1 MYIFAKVNEKYNM
14 NILTFGTVAVLTVV
28 AMLSAALVIVP
39 IEDANAATSPNFS
52 YKQTHES
59 ICIEG
64 AKCSYTGTVTFEN
77 SPTTTASSPSP
88 AGVGSFPVAPI
99 NELGRT
105 LGEVFGSIQPGIGR

>member
-1 MYIFAKVNEKYNM
+1 M

-59 ICIEG
+59 RCIEG

-77 SPTTTASSPSP
+77 SPTTTAAAPSP

>member
-1 MYIFAKVNEKYNM
+1 M

-28 AMLSAALVIVP
+28 AMLSAALVVVSMG
-39 IEDANAATSPNFS
+39 EEANAAASPNFS

-59 ICIEG
+59 RCIEG

-77 SPTTTASSPSP
+77 SPTTAP

-105 LGEVFGSIQPGIGR
+105 LGEVFGGIQPGSGR

>member
-1 MYIFAKVNEKYNM
+1 M

-59 ICIEG
+59 RCIEG

-77 SPTTTASSPSP
+77 SPTTAP

-105 LGEVFGSIQPGIGR
+105 LGEVFGGIQPGSGR

>member
-1 MYIFAKVNEKYNM
+1 M

-39 IEDANAATSPNFS
+39 IEEANAATNPNFS

-59 ICIEG
+59 RCIES

-77 SPTTTASSPSP
+77 SPTTAVPPSP
-88 AGVGSFPVAPI
+88 AGVGAFPVAPI

-105 LGEVFGSIQPGIGR
+105 LGEVFGGIQPGSGR